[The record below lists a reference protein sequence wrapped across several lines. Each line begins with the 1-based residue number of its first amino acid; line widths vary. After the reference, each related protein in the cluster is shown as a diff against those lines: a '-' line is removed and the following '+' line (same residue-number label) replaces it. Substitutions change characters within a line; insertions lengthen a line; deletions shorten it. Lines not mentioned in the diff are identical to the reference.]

1 MKKILSLFL
10 AMILSC
16 SMLTGCA
23 PVKTKIAYT
32 IYPIEYILNRLTDE
46 TIEYESIQTDS
57 IIQRATLKSNYK
69 EILENSAVLMHIG
82 QLEPYLPL
90 Y

>member
-69 EILENSAVLMHIG
+69 EILDFIG
-82 QLEPYLPL
+82 VNY
-90 Y
+90 

>member
-46 TIEYESIQTDS
+46 TIEYESILLFNELHLNL
-57 IIQRATLKSNYK
+57 IIKK
-69 EILENSAVLMHIG
+69 F
-82 QLEPYLPL
+82 
-90 Y
+90 